1 MPHPVLRAGADLRLI
16 RAAVFTAV
24 CVLLSAGGHAL
35 ASCAGVP
42 PWTLGAG
49 FLAVFAVVVP
59 LAGRERSLPGI
70 AAGLAFGQVALHA
83 LFSLGQHGMAGQAA
97 GASGAMP
104 QAGSPNGLA
113 DFAAQLVCDQR
124 PMSGAEARRIIV
136 DAGFDPAGHPPGMAM
151 PAHGAGPASGVT
163 DLLAHL
169 FPTSL
174 PMVLGH
180 LLAALVLGWLLRRGE
195 AAVWR
200 AVELSAQSACQL
212 AEAAFVRTLGAALA
226 LMCIPAPAQPLRLP
240 RPRMRG
246 RDERPAREPELQHF
260 VIRRGPPRFDLAA

>member
-1 MPHPVLRAGADLRLI
+1 
-16 RAAVFTAV
+16 
-24 CVLLSAGGHAL
+24 
-35 ASCAGVP
+35 
-42 PWTLGAG
+42 
-49 FLAVFAVVVP
+49 
-59 LAGRERSLPGI
+59 
-70 AAGLAFGQVALHA
+70 
-83 LFSLGQHGMAGQAA
+83 
-97 GASGAMP
+97 MP
-104 QAGSPNGLA
+104 QAGSPNSLA

-124 PMSGAEARRIIV
+124 PMADAEARRIIV

-180 LLAALVLGWLLRRGE
+180 LLAALVLGWLLRCGE

-200 AVELSAQSACQL
+200 AVELSVQSACQL
-212 AEAAFVRTLGAALA
+212 AETAFVRTLGAALA

-240 RPRMRG
+240 RRRMRG
-246 RDERPAREPELQHF
+246 RDERPARELSAQALRDQAGPAALRPRGLTT
-260 VIRRGPPRFDLAA
+260 RRTSTAVGRALVPLPHARVNPPSILLPVECFP